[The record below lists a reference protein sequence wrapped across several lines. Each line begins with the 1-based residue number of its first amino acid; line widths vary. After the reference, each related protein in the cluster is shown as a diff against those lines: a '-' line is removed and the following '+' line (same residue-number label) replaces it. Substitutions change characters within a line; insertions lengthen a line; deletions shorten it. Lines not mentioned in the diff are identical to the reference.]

1 MPLWLY
7 WIFFG
12 LVAGALAKFLV
23 PGRDPSGCLFTIV
36 LGIVGAML
44 GGFLGTWFGWG
55 RVTQPSFDLGSI
67 GIAVL
72 GAMILLILGRL
83 IRRAIKRPEREPG
96 KHQPR
101 D

>member
-23 PGRDPSGCLFTIV
+23 PGRDPSGCLFTVI

-55 RVTQPSFDLGSI
+55 RVTQPSFDFRS
-67 GIAVL
+67 IAVAVI
-72 GAMILLILGRL
+72 GAMLLLLIGRL
-83 IRRAIKRPEREPG
+83 VRRTMRRPEP
-96 KHQPR
+96 PR

>member
-23 PGRDPSGCLFTIV
+23 PGRDPSGCLFTV
-36 LGIVGAML
+36 LLGIVGAIL

-55 RVTQPSFDLGSI
+55 RVTQPSFDLRS
-67 GIAVL
+67 IAVATI
-72 GAMILLILGRL
+72 GAMLLLLIGRL
-83 IRRAIKRPEREPG
+83 VRRTFKRPEP
-96 KHQPR
+96 PR
-101 D
+101 RD